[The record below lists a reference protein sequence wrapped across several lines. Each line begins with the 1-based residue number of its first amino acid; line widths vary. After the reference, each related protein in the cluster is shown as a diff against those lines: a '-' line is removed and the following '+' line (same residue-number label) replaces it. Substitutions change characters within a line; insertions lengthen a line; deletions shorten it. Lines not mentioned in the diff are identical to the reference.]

1 VCRRVAPFAA
11 RDSRIRASL
20 GPSSQP
26 AIPGSEDE
34 CQNRNE
40 NQTQHQ
46 HASRLERRSRG
57 GGFPV
62 GITVTR
68 DGPYGA
74 TSSRLVYPDELSPEQ
89 AAYDRGEFGFPSL
102 IELDQP
108 TTPAAEAGADPPD
121 GLQEASAA
129 APGEQ
134 APSSAPSS
142 GSQPA
147 LPVAPGRSMPHDSAT
162 SSLPPDFS
170 RHARRCIICSH
181 PDRDAIE
188 GDFIRW
194 NSPSQIAK
202 TYKIADRASIS
213 RHAHS
218 TGLFDRRKRE
228 VGRVLETVLE
238 NVDQCPADRFDT
250 IIRAARL
257 YTHLDNN
264 GVWAEPPR
272 ITYFIAGP
280 PPGPLAVPAPSR
292 RERKVRSSK
301 SKRFL
306 TATRPHSKNRLTP

>member
-1 VCRRVAPFAA
+1 MGEPLGAKIA
-11 RDSRIRASL
+11 R
-20 GPSSQP
+20 P
-26 AIPGSEDE
+26 
-34 CQNRNE
+34 
-40 NQTQHQ
+40 
-46 HASRLERRSRG
+46 
-57 GGFPV
+57 GFPL
-62 GITVTR
+62 GIAITR

-89 AAYDRGEFGFPSL
+89 AAAYDRGQFGFPSL
-102 IELDQP
+102 VELDRS
-108 TTPAAEAGADPPD
+108 TTPAAEAGTDPPD
-121 GLQEASAA
+121 GLQEPSAA
-129 APGEQ
+129 APNDQ
-134 APSSAPSS
+134 APPSAPSS
-142 GSQPA
+142 GSPA
-147 LPVAPGRSMPHDSAT
+147 IHSPGAAQATLPVAPERSMSHDSAT

-188 GDFIRW
+188 GDFVRW

-202 TYKIADRASIS
+202 SYKIADRASIY

-228 VGRVLETVLE
+228 LGRVLETVLE

-272 ITYFIAGP
+272 IACFIAGP
-280 PPGPLAVPAPSR
+280 PPGTPDSQRSLLAK
-292 RERKVRSSK
+292 RKTRGAK
-301 SKRFL
+301 SMRLL
-306 TATRPHSKNRLTP
+306 TATQPNSKNRAKP